1 MAAGLPVDKW
11 FAFLLMAIN
20 ATVFPP
26 AVQGPRVE
34 LSEKSFSSDMVPA
47 VSFQSVSD
55 RWADEMQAARVR
67 ARSV

>member
-11 FAFLLMAIN
+11 FAFLLMVVN
-20 ATVFPP
+20 TTVFPP
-26 AVQGPRVE
+26 AVQGPRVD
-34 LSEKSFSSDMVPA
+34 LSEKIFSSDKIPV